1 DRAHYEAVNAIIPHL
16 GPDDFEKDEKSRNA
30 HFTEKGMEKLEQ
42 LLSEAGLLRTSNLYD
57 IENVSIVHH
66 ANKALIAQKMF
77 HRDVDYIVKN

>member
-1 DRAHYEAVNAIIPHL
+1 DSILIDEARTPLIISGPSDEDRAHYEAVNAIIPHL

-57 IENVSIVHH
+57 IENVS
-66 ANKALIAQKMF
+66 
-77 HRDVDYIVKN
+77 